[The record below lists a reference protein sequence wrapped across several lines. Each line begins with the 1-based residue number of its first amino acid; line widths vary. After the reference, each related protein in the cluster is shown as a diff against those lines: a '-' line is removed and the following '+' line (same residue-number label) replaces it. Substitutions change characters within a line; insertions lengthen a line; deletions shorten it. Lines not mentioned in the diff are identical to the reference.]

1 MNQGVLLE
9 GEPTTTIG
17 TLDKLHESYLYNTML
32 PIVPIVLSSTTFHDD
47 DDDNAAAA
55 LADPRSSSMRG
66 CVSAL
71 E

>member
-17 TLDKLHESYLYNTML
+17 TQDKLQESYQYNTML

-47 DDDNAAAA
+47 GDNDAVAA
-55 LADPRSSSMRG
+55 LADPPSSPVRG
-66 CVSAL
+66 RVSAL